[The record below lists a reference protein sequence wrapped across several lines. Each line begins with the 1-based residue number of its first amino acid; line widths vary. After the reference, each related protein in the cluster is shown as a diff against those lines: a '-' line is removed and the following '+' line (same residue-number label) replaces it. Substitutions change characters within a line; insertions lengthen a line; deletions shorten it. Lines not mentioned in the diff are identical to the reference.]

1 MYRERPIVLSIA
13 GVDPI
18 GGAGLLA
25 DIKTFEQHKVYGLG
39 VSTAQTLQTEDE
51 FISIRWEKE
60 TDILQSIET
69 MLSRYNVK
77 AVKIGIVEN
86 IEVLEK
92 IVSVIHHKNNSIK
105 IVWDTVIKSSSG
117 FDFWNKDFDIQRL
130 YKTLLKVHVITPN
143 YNEALQL
150 VGSAFDAKEAA
161 EKLSAYSNVLLKGG
175 HNEAEKGVDYL
186 YTKNIA
192 KRLEANTN
200 EMFSKHGSGCVL
212 SSAITANL
220 ALGADLFTAC
230 QKAKHYIEQF
240 LSSNKSLLGY
250 HHV

>member
-1 MYRERPIVLSIA
+1 MEAKRPIVLSIA
-13 GVDPI
+13 GVDPS

-51 FISIRWEKE
+51 FICIRWAHEA
-60 TDILQSIET
+60 DILQSIET
-69 MLSRYNVK
+69 MLSLYNVK

-86 IEVLEK
+86 IKVLEK
-92 IVSVIHHKNNSIK
+92 IVSMIHSKNNSIK

-117 FDFWNKDFDIQRL
+117 FDFWNKEL
-130 YKTLLKVHVITPN
+130 YDKELSQSISKVHLITPN

-150 VGSAFDAKEAA
+150 VPSASDAKEAA
-161 EKLSAYSNVLLKGG
+161 KKLSAHCNVLLKGG
-175 HNEAEKGVDYL
+175 HNEEERGVDYL
-186 YTKNIA
+186 YTKN
-192 KRLEANTN
+192 KVERLEANTN
-200 EMFSKHGSGCVL
+200 KIFPKHGSGCVL
-212 SSAITANL
+212 SSAIAANL

-230 QKAKHYIEQF
+230 QKAKQYIEPF
-240 LSSNKSLLGY
+240 LLSNKSLLGY